1 MKKAEEKRVREVLF
15 REIGGSR
22 CDIPWLSRRT
32 GIPEVT
38 LRRYKKEPDI
48 IPFSRL
54 LVIADNMGISVQDAG
69 YLLTGRT
76 K

>member
-15 REIGGSR
+15 RETGGSK

-32 GIPEVT
+32 GIPEGS
-38 LRRYKKEPDI
+38 LRRYKKDPET

-54 LVIADNMGISVQDAG
+54 VVIADGMGISVQDAG
-69 YLLTGRT
+69 YLITGRQ